1 MTLARRPLLALAGL
15 GLVAGSPLARAAGPT
30 MKGSGVAAT
39 QRREVGAFVG
49 VGLGGPFAV
58 VLRQGT
64 REAIEIVADDNILA
78 LVETRLSGTGADR
91 SLEIGLARD
100 ARIEPQTPIVVTID
114 YVRLED
120 LAVGGS
126 GSIRAQS
133 MKAPKLDAAIGGS
146 GSIDLAELDVG
157 NLAVA
162 IGGSGAFRADGRA
175 RKLSVSIGGSGRCD
189 AERLVERRCR
199 RQRRRQRR
207 HARARRNG
215 AAGDDRGQRQRLPQR
230 RSRPAGR
237 HRRQRPR
244 QADLKATPG
253 HRPVGAACRCNQ
265 TYDAAPPR
273 LLAVDGAGTVL
284 PGTRSRH
291 ADIAL
296 RGPEG
301 VARRQGQVV
310 SEFEDTQVVAGK
322 PDFAATAIMESIATE
337 VNDRGQIID
346 RHVSDLVV
354 TGSPAQA
361 IREHFAAT
369 RADLETATSMIT
381 LLDPVGVW
389 ASSVVKALSDAG
401 GRPIEKLHLREHST
415 LRTIA
420 MIERTMLVRR
430 QEDTLRIFHADVRAP
445 GPENAEIP
453 VALMER
459 SQMTAVIIG
468 PMQPHAIDALL
479 TSLKLATSLPTWRCP
494 HLLFQLPP
502 NANWINAKVE
512 AIDWPER
519 LHVHI
524 VSEPM
529 TGASSVWNAMLNVWN
544 EAKLQP
550 GWDPAAVS
558 PMLGTSDFPIK
569 VGELEGGG
577 DAGAEDHVAG
587 QPRQR
592 RRRNGRS
599 ASGARRRARPP
610 GALQPAQARRLARLR
625 AGRRRPA
632 ASSSPTKR
640 AIRNRSTW
648 SWRRR
653 RAPRCSERIATP
665 PGRWA

>member
-1 MTLARRPLLALAGL
+1 MLTSLFGDL
-15 GLVAGSPLARAAGPT
+15 RAA
-30 MKGSGVAAT
+30 
-39 QRREVGAFVG
+39 
-49 VGLGGPFAV
+49 
-58 VLRQGT
+58 
-64 REAIEIVADDNILA
+64 
-78 LVETRLSGTGADR
+78 
-91 SLEIGLARD
+91 RD
-100 ARIEPQTPIVVTID
+100 T
-114 YVRLED
+114 
-120 LAVGGS
+120 
-126 GSIRAQS
+126 
-133 MKAPKLDAAIGGS
+133 KAKSSD
-146 GSIDLAELDVG
+146 
-157 NLAVA
+157 
-162 IGGSGAFRADGRA
+162 
-175 RKLSVSIGGSGRCD
+175 
-189 AERLVERRCR
+189 
-199 RQRRRQRR
+199 
-207 HARARRNG
+207 
-215 AAGDDRGQRQRLPQR
+215 
-230 RSRPAGR
+230 
-237 HRRQRPR
+237 
-244 QADLKATPG
+244 
-253 HRPVGAACRCNQ
+253 
-265 TYDAAPPR
+265 
-273 LLAVDGAGTVL
+273 
-284 PGTRSRH
+284 
-291 ADIAL
+291 
-296 RGPEG
+296 
-301 VARRQGQVV
+301 
-310 SEFEDTQVVAGK
+310 FEDTQVVGASQ
-322 PDFAATAIMESIATE
+322 DFAATAIMESIATE

-401 GRPIEKLHLREHST
+401 GRPIEKLHLREQST

-479 TSLKLATSLPTWRCP
+479 GSLKHATSLPTWRCP

-512 AIDWPER
+512 AIAWPER

-569 VGELEGGG
+569 VGELDGASAAAKPALGGVDS
-577 DAGAEDHVAG
+577 DAAA
-587 QPRQR
+587 
-592 RRRNGRS
+592 
-599 ASGARRRARPP
+599 ARPVLDAARGRQALASLLKLDGLLGCALVEAATGLVLAHETRAP
-610 GALQPAQARRLARLR
+610 ESLDMELAAASCAQVLAAHRNAALAMGLTDAIDEVITTAGSRHVLIRALQRHADLVLVALLEKHRTNLALARFQLLEVE
-625 AGRRRPA
+625 
-632 ASSSPTKR
+632 
-640 AIRNRSTW
+640 RSL
-648 SWRRR
+648 
-653 RAPRCSERIATP
+653 P
-665 PGRWA
+665 